1 MAHDP
6 HPRSRDLS
14 ELVRGRGLH
23 GVLAGMLALMGASAS
38 GADIEQAPIHYSEST
53 PRNAVSRLQGGLSAG
68 MTTLEYE
75 PDHGYLR
82 SLLRHLQVPESSQVL
97 VFSKT
102 SLQRDRISP
111 KTPRAIYFNDEV
123 MVGFTLRG
131 QMLEISA
138 ADEAV
143 GTAYY
148 TLDQERVARP
158 SPERQTESCLVC
170 HGASA
175 NDDYPGHLVRSLYA
189 DRRGNPLLSN
199 GSFRTDHSS
208 PLEERWGGWYVTGTS
223 GSQKHLGNLICEEG
237 QKPEDIDNAEGV
249 NLVDLEDRFTTSMY
263 PSPHSDIVALMVLEH
278 QVGMLNR
285 IARASIE
292 TRMALHYQREI
303 NKALDRPADERS
315 ESAWSRIRG
324 VGNAVVRS
332 LLFSDEVRLTDR
344 VEGTSRF
351 AADFA
356 GLGPRDHLGRSLR
369 DFDLCNRMFRH
380 PCSYL
385 IYSKAFDSLP
395 AEVKEYV
402 YGELWDVLG
411 GRKTGKEFAHLS
423 EGDRWAILDILRD
436 TKPDLPDYWKGPSD
450 VPAPR

>member
-1 MAHDP
+1 MVHDLYLQRR
-6 HPRSRDLS
+6 HRSGA
-14 ELVRGRGLH
+14 VRIRGLP
-23 GVLAGMLALMGASAS
+23 GALAGLLALVGASAS
-38 GADIEQAPIHYSEST
+38 GSDIEQAPIHYSETT
-53 PRNAVSRLQGGLSAG
+53 PRNAVARLQGGLSSG
-68 MTTLEYE
+68 TSTLEFE
-75 PDHGYLR
+75 RDHGYLR
-82 SLLRHLQVPESSQVL
+82 SLLRHLHVPESSQVL

-111 KTPRAIYFNDEV
+111 KTPRAVYFNDEV

-148 TLDQERVARP
+148 TLEQERMARP
-158 SPERQTESCLVC
+158 RPERQTESCLVC
-170 HGASA
+170 HASSA
-175 NDDYPGHLVRSLYA
+175 NDDYPGHLVRSLFA

-223 GSQKHLGNLICEEG
+223 GSQKHLGNLFCEEG
-237 QKPEDIDNAEGV
+237 QKPEDLDNAEGV
-249 NLVDLEDRFTTSMY
+249 NLVDLKDRFTTSLY

-278 QVGMLNR
+278 QVGMLNK

-292 TRMALHYQREI
+292 TRMALHYQREM
-303 NKALDRPADERS
+303 NKALDRPAGERS

-324 VGNAVVRS
+324 VGDKVVRS
-332 LLFSDEVRLTDR
+332 LLFSDEARLTDR

-356 GLGPRDHLGRSLR
+356 GLGPRDRLGRSLR
-369 DFDLCNRMFRH
+369 DFDLRTRMFRY

-385 IYSKAFDSLP
+385 IDSRAFGALP
-395 AEVKEYV
+395 AEVKDHV
-402 YGELWDVLG
+402 YRKLWDVLG
-411 GRKTGKEFAHLS
+411 GREAGKEFAHLG
-423 EGDRWAILDILRD
+423 EGDRRAIREILLD
-436 TKPDLPDYWKGPSD
+436 TKPDLPDYWKGPAD

>member
-1 MAHDP
+1 
-6 HPRSRDLS
+6 
-14 ELVRGRGLH
+14 
-23 GVLAGMLALMGASAS
+23 
-38 GADIEQAPIHYSEST
+38 
-53 PRNAVSRLQGGLSAG
+53 
-68 MTTLEYE
+68 
-75 PDHGYLR
+75 
-82 SLLRHLQVPESSQVL
+82 LLRHLQVPESSQVL

-148 TLDQERVARP
+148 TLEQERVSRP

-175 NDDYPGHLVRSLYA
+175 NDESPGHLVRSLYA
-189 DRRGNPLLSN
+189 DRRGQPLLSK

-208 PLEERWGGWYVTGTS
+208 PFEERWGGWYVTGTS

-237 QKPEDIDNAEGV
+237 QRPEDIDNAQGV
-249 NLVDLEDRFTTSMY
+249 NVVDLKDRFTTAMY
-263 PSPHSDIVALMVLEH
+263 PTPHSDIVALMVLEH
-278 QVGMLNR
+278 QVGMLNK
-285 IARASIE
+285 IARASLE
-292 TRMALHYQREI
+292 TRMALHYQREM
-303 NKALDRPADERS
+303 NKALERPIDEPS
-315 ESAWSRIRG
+315 ESAWRRIRS
-324 VGNAVVRS
+324 VGDKVVES
-332 LLFSDEVRLTDR
+332 LLFSDEIRLTDR
-344 VEGTSRF
+344 VEGTSPF
-351 AADFA
+351 ASEFA
-356 GLGPRDHLGRSLR
+356 ERGPRDHLGRSLR
-369 DFDLCNRMFRH
+369 DFDLRTRMFRY

-385 IYSKAFDSLP
+385 IYSRAFDSLP

-402 YGELWDVLG
+402 YQELWDVLG
-411 GRKTGKEFAHLS
+411 GRETGKEFAHLT
-423 EGDRWAILDILRD
+423 EEDRRAILEILRE

>member
-6 HPRSRDLS
+6 RIRSRDRS
-14 ELVRGRGLH
+14 EIVRGRGLR
-23 GVLAGMLALMGASAS
+23 GVLAGLLALMGGSAHGS
-38 GADIEQAPIHYSEST
+38 DIEQAPIHYSETT
-53 PRNAVSRLQGGLSAG
+53 PRNAISRLQGELAEGK
-68 MTTLEYE
+68 TTLEYE
-75 PDHGYLR
+75 RDHGYLR
-82 SLLRHLQVPESSQVL
+82 SLLGHLQVPESSQVL

-111 KTPRAIYFNDEV
+111 KTPRAVYFNDEV

-131 QMLEISA
+131 QLLEISA

-148 TLDQERVARP
+148 TLEQERVARP

-170 HGASA
+170 HGTSA
-175 NDDYPGHLVRSLYA
+175 TYDYPGHLVRSLYP

-223 GSQKHLGNLICEEG
+223 GTQKHLGNMTCEEG

-249 NLVDLEDRFTTSMY
+249 NLVDLKDKFTTSMY
-263 PSPHSDIVALMVLEH
+263 LSPHSDIVALMVLEH

-292 TRMALHYQREI
+292 TRMALHYQHEI
-303 NKALDRPADERS
+303 NKALDRPVDERS

-324 VGNAVVRS
+324 VGNGVVRS
-332 LLFSDEVRLTDR
+332 LLFSEEVRLTDR

-351 AADFA
+351 ASDFA

-369 DFDLCNRMFRH
+369 DFDLRTRMFRY

-385 IYSKAFDSLP
+385 IYSRAFDSLP
-395 AEVKEYV
+395 AEVKEYI
-402 YGELWDVLG
+402 YAELWDVLG
-411 GRKTGKEFAHLS
+411 GRKTGKEFAHLG
-423 EGDRWAILDILRD
+423 EEDRRAILDILRD
-436 TKPDLPDYWKGPSD
+436 TKPNLPDYWKGPSD
-450 VPAPR
+450 VPSPR